1 MALVFRG
8 TSGRK
13 GRLPVTT
20 ESDAAVQ
27 AASNEGQHDKPRT
40 RGWRDPTVIVAVFA
54 LIVSAVTGAY
64 AYGQVKVA
72 REQATASE
80 QQQLVTLVISIAQLN
95 EASGSVT
102 SPLSVSIGNRSI
114 ELVDGQAAVILINEL
129 PRSDVSTTDYVQV
142 GKALADGGD
151 FQTAISYFGKVRYS
165 PQDPDSYANAM
176 RNDAIV
182 WYEIADNKYII
193 PRAQLADL
201 TTAHQ
206 HMMRAA
212 RAYAGL
218 PLVELSDEVESVA
231 FTYLDDAS
239 WQVLFTGHCQM
250 AGSDVV
256 AALRALLRD
265 PAEGRNTQIAPLL
278 AEDVASVKKCSG

>member
-218 PLVELSDEVESVA
+218 PLVELSDEV
-231 FTYLDDAS
+231 AS
-239 WQVLFTGHCQM
+239 LEKPYVPHPVLGHF
-250 AGSDVV
+250 
-256 AALRALLRD
+256 
-265 PAEGRNTQIAPLL
+265 
-278 AEDVASVKKCSG
+278 